1 MRLAALASGGK
12 DSIHAAAICDSHG
25 WEVAELMTLIPAER
39 DAWLFHTPNLHLVPL
54 ISEAWGKLCSSR
66 SVAGTGEEAELAALK
81 DALSTLPPKGING
94 VTVGAIGSS
103 YQWSRVW
110 HVAHGLGIEVF
121 APLWRATP
129 AEVLREEMRSGMDM
143 RIATVASE
151 PLGEDLL
158 GKRID
163 TGLMARLEEL
173 GREVREFHIAGEGGE
188 YETLVL
194 DAPFFGSR
202 IEVLESHVE
211 RAGSQAVWV
220 VDRAKLTQKRSGQA
234 GPRTVGKDI

>member
-1 MRLAALASGGK
+1 
-12 DSIHAAAICDSHG
+12 
-25 WEVAELMTLIPAER
+25 
-39 DAWLFHTPNLHLVPL
+39 
-54 ISEAWGKLCSSR
+54 
-66 SVAGTGEEAELAALK
+66 
-81 DALSTLPPKGING
+81 
-94 VTVGAIGSS
+94 
-103 YQWSRVW
+103 
-110 HVAHGLGIEVF
+110 
-121 APLWRATP
+121 
-129 AEVLREEMRSGMDM
+129 
-143 RIATVASE
+143 
-151 PLGEDLL
+151 
-158 GKRID
+158 
-163 TGLMARLEEL
+163 MARLEEL